1 MADAHVPAAQSST
14 AIRFALLGPLAVV
27 DSGAQI
33 ALSSP
38 VHRVLLAVLLLNAN
52 KPVSASELTDA
63 IWDGTP
69 PATARASLQ
78 NHVMRLRRVL
88 GTTAGRRL
96 VTRAPGYLIEV
107 RDGELD
113 VNSFEKLRD
122 SGRSAARRGA
132 WPDATSRLLAA
143 LNLWTGEPLSNVR
156 PCHLLAAEAQ
166 RLTELRLQT
175 MELRLEA
182 ELRGGQH
189 ADVIGELRSL
199 TAAHPLRE
207 RFRELLMV
215 ALYRDSRQAEALAA
229 YRDMRTTLVDEF
241 GIEPGARLQ
250 RLHQQ
255 ILAADPA
262 LTVGLEA
269 SDPAASNPAA
279 PEQPPAEEVVAAG
292 RLLAPVVPRQ
302 LPSVV
307 RPFVGR
313 QAELGQLERWLQG
326 ACGDPGLPLIVAI
339 SGPAGVGKTALA
351 LHWARRASGQFPG
364 GQLYLDLRGFAPS
377 GQPAEPAEAIRWL
390 LDGLG
395 VPADRIPASGQA
407 QVGLY
412 RSLLADRE
420 PVLVLLDNARDAS
433 QVRPLLPGAP
443 GCLAIVTSRDD
454 LAGLSALDGARPL
467 ALEVLS
473 EPGARELLA
482 SRLGADLV
490 AAQPDAVDELCS
502 LCARLPLAL
511 AIAAAR
517 ATLPSGP
524 SLARLITEL
533 RDTSGRLDALDAGD
547 QLSSIRAV
555 LSWSYRRLSEQAARM
570 FRLLGVQHGPD
581 VNVCAAASL
590 AGVPADEARRL
601 LTELARAQ
609 LLTRSPPARFGFHDL
624 LRVYAAERAAAEEG
638 TAARQAALSR
648 LLDYYL
654 HTADAA
660 EGLLYPTRDKP
671 ELGPAAEGVSPER
684 LARPAHAAAWFEAE
698 HQGVLAAVFQCGAAG
713 LGARVWKL
721 AWVLSGFLERR
732 AHWADLAKAQRTAL
746 AVASDLGDVP
756 GLARAH
762 RALGVALI
770 PLNHLSG
777 ALEHLTAASAAY
789 ARAGDQVGQAR
800 VSVDLGMLAE
810 LGGDVPAALAH
821 AERALSL
828 FTTVRHRAG
837 QGRALNAVGWHH
849 AQLGDVRRALSPCQ
863 QAVELCAELGDRLG
877 EAAAWDS
884 LAYCHGKLGDYR
896 AAIAC
901 CQRAIELTV
910 LVGDRYHQAMA
921 LDRAGDV
928 HETAQDPVRAR
939 AAWQQAATILDE
951 LGHPD
956 ANQVRGKLAG

>member
-1 MADAHVPAAQSST
+1 MADSHVPAAQSTT
-14 AIRFALLGPLAVV
+14 AIRFAVLGPLAVV

-52 KPVSASELTDA
+52 KPVSASELTEA
-63 IWDGTP
+63 IWDGAP
-69 PATARASLQ
+69 PVTAKTSLQ

-88 GTTAGRRL
+88 GTTVGRRL

-113 VNSFEKLRD
+113 VNSFDKLRD

-132 WPDATSRLLAA
+132 WLDAAGSLLAA
-143 LNLWTGEPLSNVR
+143 LNLWTGEPLANVR
-156 PCHLLAAEAQ
+156 ACGLLAAEAQ

-199 TAAHPLRE
+199 TVAHPLRE
-207 RFRELLMV
+207 RFRELLMM
-215 ALYRDSRQAEALAA
+215 ALYRDGRQAEALAA

-262 LTVGLEA
+262 LAAGLEA
-269 SDPAASNPAA
+269 PDPAAANPAA
-279 PEQPPAEEVVAAG
+279 PEHPPGEEVVAAG
-292 RLLAPVVPRQ
+292 RPLVLVVPRQ
-302 LPSVV
+302 LPSAV

-313 QAELGQLERWLQG
+313 QAELGQLERWLEG
-326 ACGDPGLPLIVAI
+326 AVDTGLPLIVAI
-339 SGPAGVGKTALA
+339 SGTAGVGKTALA
-351 LHWARRASGQFPG
+351 VHWARRASGQFPG

-395 VPADRIPASGQA
+395 APAERIPASGQA

-524 SLARLITEL
+524 SLARLINEL

-547 QLSSIRAV
+547 QPSSIRAV
-555 LSWSYRRLSEQAARM
+555 LSWSYRRLSKQAARM

-609 LLTRSPPARFGFHDL
+609 LLTRRPLARFGFHDL
-624 LRVYAAERAAAEEG
+624 LRAYAAERAAAEEG

-671 ELGPAAEGVSPER
+671 ELGPVAEGVSPER

-698 HQGVLAAVFQCGAAG
+698 HQGVLAAVFQDGAAG
-713 LGARVWKL
+713 FGARVWKL

-732 AHWADLAKAQRTAL
+732 AHWADLARAQRTAL

-770 PLNHLSG
+770 RLNDLSG
-777 ALEHLTAASAAY
+777 AREHLTAASAGY

-810 LGGDVPAALAH
+810 LRGDVPAALAH

-828 FTTVRHRAG
+828 FTTVSHRAG

-849 AQLGDVRRALSPCQ
+849 AQLGDVRRALTPCQ

-910 LVGDRYHQAMA
+910 LVGDRYHQAIA

-928 HETAQDPVRAR
+928 HETAQDHVQAR

-956 ANQVRGKLAG
+956 ATQVRGKLAG

>member
-1 MADAHVPAAQSST
+1 MADSRVPAAESST
-14 AIRFALLGPLAVV
+14 AVRFAVLGPLAVV

-38 VHRVLLAVLLLNAN
+38 VHRVLLAVLLLHAN
-52 KPVSASELTDA
+52 KPVSAGELTEA
-63 IWDGTP
+63 IWDGAP
-69 PATARASLQ
+69 PATARTSLQ

-88 GTTAGRRL
+88 GTTVGLRL

-113 VNSFEKLRD
+113 LDSFGKLRD

-132 WPDATSRLLAA
+132 WLDAASWSLAA
-143 LNLWTGEPLSNVR
+143 LSLWTGEPLANVR
-156 PCHLLAAEAQ
+156 ACGLLAAETQ

-182 ELRGGQH
+182 ELRRGQH

-199 TAAHPLRE
+199 TVAHPLRE

-215 ALYRDSRQAEALAA
+215 ALYRDGRQAEALAA

-262 LTVGLEA
+262 LAAGPEA
-269 SDPAASNPAA
+269 WDPAAS
-279 PEQPPAEEVVAAG
+279 EQLPGEEVAAAG
-292 RLLAPVVPRQ
+292 RRLAQVVPRQ
-302 LPSVV
+302 LPPAV

-313 QAELGQLERWLQG
+313 QAELGQLERWLEG
-326 ACGDPGLPLIVAI
+326 AVGDPGSPLIVAI
-339 SGPAGVGKTALA
+339 SGTAGVGKTALA
-351 LHWARRASGQFPG
+351 VHWARRASGQFPG
-364 GQLYLDLRGFAPS
+364 GQLYLDLRGFAPA

-395 VPADRIPASGQA
+395 VPADRIPASGPA

-412 RSLLADRE
+412 RSLLAGRE
-420 PVLVLLDNARDAS
+420 PVLVLLDNARDAP
-433 QVRPLLPGAP
+433 QVRALLPGAP

-467 ALEVLS
+467 ALEVPS
-473 EPGARELLA
+473 ESGARELLA

-490 AAQPDAVDELCS
+490 AAQPEAVDELCS

-517 ATLPSGP
+517 AALPSGP

-555 LSWSYRRLSEQAARM
+555 LSWSYRRLNEQAARM
-570 FRLLGVQHGPD
+570 FRLLGVQHAPD
-581 VNVCAAASL
+581 VSVCAAASL
-590 AGVPADEARRL
+590 AGVPADEAGRL
-601 LTELARAQ
+601 LTELTRAQ
-609 LLTRSPPARFGFHDL
+609 LLTRRPPARFGFHDL
-624 LRVYAAERAAAEEG
+624 LRAYAAERAEAEEG

-660 EGLLYPTRDKP
+660 EGLLYPARDKP

-684 LARPAHAAAWFEAE
+684 LARPAQAADWFEAE
-698 HQGVLAAVFQCGAAG
+698 HQGVLAAVAQGGAAG
-713 LGARVWKL
+713 FGARVWKL
-721 AWVLSGFLERR
+721 AWVISGFLERR
-732 AHWADLAKAQRTAL
+732 AHWADLAGAQRTAL

-777 ALEHLTAASAAY
+777 AREHLTAASAAY

-810 LGGDVPAALAH
+810 LRGDEPAALAH

-849 AQLGDVRRALSPCQ
+849 AQLGDVRRALRPCQ

-901 CQRAIELTV
+901 CQRAVDLTV
-910 LVGDRYHQAMA
+910 LIGDRYHQAIA

-928 HETAQDPVRAR
+928 HETAQDPAGAR

-956 ANQVRGKLAG
+956 ATRVRGKLVGVTG